1 MISHNLVDVFEVAD
15 RIVVLRLGRAAGD
28 FQAEQTTEEHVV
40 AAITGLGNGRDDAPA
55 GRRGGRMSDGT
66 GSAAIPAKE
75 RTSRVSRETM
85 RRLVQGDLASLRVVI
100 GLALIWAIFQF
111 ENDRFLSAQ
120 NLTNLMLQITA
131 TGLISIGVVYVL
143 LLGEIDLSV
152 GAVSGL
158 AAAVMAVL
166 NVQHG
171 WSPYLAIA
179 AAVAV
184 GMAIG
189 VLQGSLFSRFV
200 VPSFVVTLAGLL
212 AWQGALLQVLG
223 QTGTINLTDPVI
235 TGLANTFY
243 SETVGWIFAAIVI
256 GLYGAVLFLGH
267 RRRVAAGLDSENL
280 AALGLRFG
288 LVAVIT
294 IVATAVLNSDR
305 GVPLAVMILLA
316 FVVGMEYVVKRTGFG
331 RHVFAVGGNAE
342 AARRAGIPRQPH
354 PRRGLRD
361 LRHDGGDRRH
371 SRRLATTRRQPELG
385 WERTAAAGDRRA
397 GDRGDQPLRRPGL
410 GLDGAPRRPGNRL
423 DFQRDGPAGA
433 FLGGQVHGH
442 RRRPAAGRDRRRHR
456 PPATAGFGPRLA
468 QRLVPA
474 RRALLGKQ
482 QRGAD
487 CAAEVAERGDAD
499 RRRPFVDEEVLVHL
513 RGQRVHVALA
523 EAHAEAAADD
533 HRFGV
538 EQVDRRG
545 DPGAQRLDRT
555 VDQLLGEVVAMVEGS
570 LPDAAGQSR
579 FLVLV
584 ASA

>member
-1 MISHNLVDVFEVAD
+1 MNNGTE
-15 RIVVLRLGRAAGD
+15 GAA
-28 FQAEQTTEEHVV
+28 TV
-40 AAITGLGNGRDDAPA
+40 
-55 GRRGGRMSDGT
+55 
-66 GSAAIPAKE
+66 PAKE
-75 RTSRVSRETM
+75 RTARVSREAI
-85 RRLVQGDLASLRVVI
+85 RRLVQGDLGSLRVVI

-256 GLYGAVLFLGH
+256 GLYGTVLFLGH

-342 AARRAGIPRQPH
+342 AARRAGIPVNRIRVAVFGISGTMAAIGGILAASRLLAVNQNSGGNELLLLAIAGPVIAGTSLFGG
-354 PRRGLRD
+354 RG
-361 LRHDGGDRRH
+361 
-371 SRRLATTRRQPELG
+371 SVWT
-385 WERTAAAGDRRA
+385 
-397 GDRGDQPLRRPGL
+397 
-410 GLDGAPRRPGNRL
+410 
-423 DFQRDGPAGA
+423 
-433 FLGGQVHGH
+433 
-442 RRRPAAGRDRRRHR
+442 
-456 PPATAGFGPRLA
+456 
-468 QRLVPA
+468 
-474 RRALLGKQ
+474 ALLGALVIGSISNGMDLLALSSAVKFMVTGGVLLLAVIVDAIARQ
-482 QRGAD
+482 QRQGS
-487 CAAEVAERGDAD
+487 G
-499 RRRPFVDEEVLVHL
+499 
-513 RGQRVHVALA
+513 RV
-523 EAHAEAAADD
+523 
-533 HRFGV
+533 
-538 EQVDRRG
+538 
-545 DPGAQRLDRT
+545 
-555 VDQLLGEVVAMVEGS
+555 
-570 LPDAAGQSR
+570 
-579 FLVLV
+579 
-584 ASA
+584 